1 MDVELVRRWAAAGS
15 LPTFRRL
22 FESAAW
28 TDYVDPP
35 EHQSGTIWTSIATGV
50 RPLRHDFSFFMR
62 YRVGSYRMRLA
73 RADDIKDDPFWRW
86 FAQSGRR
93 IVLVDVPYVLPKPE
107 YGGKQLWGWGL
118 HDTPWKRSSV
128 PSGLLRDLTAQFGAH
143 PIPHCQEYTTET
155 DSLLRFRSEL
165 LTGIA
170 RRTAMLKSLIVSRD
184 WDLLY
189 GVYGEP
195 HCAGHL
201 MWHLEDD
208 THPRHSPEQLAA
220 VGHALR
226 DIYAAM
232 DRALGELLD
241 IAGTDPTSVVFF
253 SDGMGPNYHGEHLF
267 SEFVGR
273 FNHRWEGKG
282 PDVGRRD
289 DSRAWFD
296 SMWRSYVGKLPASWR
311 QAVKHRLPMSLRAW
325 ITMKRQQNPK
335 WWSQMPA
342 FVVPL
347 DVFSS
352 LRVNLVGREPR
363 GRIRPGEEYRRYLDA
378 FTEEL
383 SQLTN
388 AETGGPAVERVFRA
402 DEHTDPL
409 TVGSAADLIVW
420 WSKSSPIRAV
430 RSPALG
436 MIAGEQTEIRTGEH
450 VMRGMLL
457 VSHPQAKHGH
467 HTIAGMN
474 ALDIPATLCDL
485 AGVQPGIT
493 PDGTS
498 RRRNLLAE

>member
-1 MDVELVRRWAAAGS
+1 MDVELVRRWAAAGY

-35 EHQSGTIWTSIATGV
+35 EHMSGAIWTSIATGV

-93 IVLVDVPYVLPKPE
+93 IVLADVPYAIPKPE
-107 YGGKQLWGWGL
+107 YGGKQFWGWGL

-128 PSGLLRDLTAQFGAH
+128 PAGLLANLTAQFGAH

-155 DSLLRFRSEL
+155 NSLLRFRSKL

-170 RRTAMLKSLIVSRD
+170 RRTEILKSLIVGRD
-184 WDLLY
+184 WDFFY
-189 GVYGEP
+189 GVYAEP

-201 MWHLEDD
+201 MWYLEDD
-208 THPRHSPEQLAA
+208 AHPRHAPEQLAT

-232 DRALGELLD
+232 DRALSELL
-241 IAGTDPTSVVFF
+241 ACTDGDTTCAIFF
-253 SDGMGPNYHGEHLF
+253 SHGMGPNYHGEHLF
-267 SEFVGR
+267 PDFVSR
-273 FNHRWEGKG
+273 FNDRWEGRG

-289 DSRAWFD
+289 DGRGWFD
-296 SMWRSYVGKLPASWR
+296 SMWRRSVGRLPASWR
-311 QAVKHRLPMSLRAW
+311 DGVKHRLPMSLRGW
-325 ITMKRQQNPK
+325 IGMKRQQNPK
-335 WWSQMPA
+335 LWSQMPA

-352 LRVNLVGREPR
+352 LRVNLAGRDPQ
-363 GRIRPGEEYRRYLDA
+363 GRIQSGEEYRRYLDA
-378 FTEEL
+378 FVTEL
-383 SQLTN
+383 SELTN
-388 AETGGPAVERVFRA
+388 ADTGEPVVERVFRA
-402 DEHTDPL
+402 DEHTDPF
-409 TVGSAADLIVW
+409 TVGSGADLIVW
-420 WSKSSPIRAV
+420 WSKSAPIRAV

-436 MIAGEQTEIRTGEH
+436 TISGKQTEIRTGEH

-457 VSHPQAKHGH
+457 LSHPQAKRGR
-467 HTIAGMN
+467 HTIPGMN
-474 ALDIPATLCDL
+474 VLDIPATLCDL
-485 AGVQPGIT
+485 AGIQPGIT
-493 PDGTS
+493 LDGTS
-498 RRRNLLAE
+498 RRRDLLAE